1 LSPKPT
7 PGGRK
12 EGGVPPRACVVC
24 AGAVENAR
32 LLLASDVGNRHDVVG
47 RYFQD
52 HPNGHCAVIESRD
65 VGRLQELYGLLYKKR
80 VRYLP
85 RLVLSPAVQAEQRV
99 LSCAAYPVFD
109 FGEGSGIEASR
120 RLYRAT
126 RGGRRPQQLRQEL
139 GRIVRDAPRL
149 IPVAYRR
156 LVHGRAT
163 LARPKAVTLQTH
175 GEQAPNPDSRVTLS
189 GRRDQLGEPL
199 PKVDWR
205 LGEQERRS
213 AEVMVAQVAEQF
225 ARLGLGDVRPEP
237 WLATPEWSSQ
247 VTDSYH
253 HTGTTRLGTDP
264 RTSVLDPDGQV
275 HGVEGLFVAGS
286 SAFPAA
292 GFVNPTLLIAVLA
305 IRLADR
311 LKQGLA
317 G

>member
-1 LSPKPT
+1 
-7 PGGRK
+7 
-12 EGGVPPRACVVC
+12 
-24 AGAVENAR
+24 
-32 LLLASDVGNRHDVVG
+32 
-47 RYFQD
+47 
-52 HPNGHCAVIESRD
+52 
-65 VGRLQELYGLLYKKR
+65 
-80 VRYLP
+80 
-85 RLVLSPAVQAEQRV
+85 
-99 LSCAAYPVFD
+99 
-109 FGEGSGIEASR
+109 
-120 RLYRAT
+120 
-126 RGGRRPQQLRQEL
+126 
-139 GRIVRDAPRL
+139 
-149 IPVAYRR
+149 VAYRR

-163 LARPKAVTLQTH
+163 LARPTAVTLQTH
-175 GEQAPNPDSRVTLS
+175 GEQAPDPDSRVTLS
-189 GRRDQLGEPL
+189 DRRDQLGEPL

-237 WLATPEWSSQ
+237 WLATGEWSSR

-253 HTGTTRLGTDP
+253 HMGTTRLGTDP

-275 HGVEGLFVAGS
+275 HGVEGLFVAGA